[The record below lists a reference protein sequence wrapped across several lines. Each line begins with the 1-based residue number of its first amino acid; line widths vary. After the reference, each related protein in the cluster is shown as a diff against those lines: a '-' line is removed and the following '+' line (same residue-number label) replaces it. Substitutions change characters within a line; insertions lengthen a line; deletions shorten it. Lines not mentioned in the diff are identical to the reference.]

1 LNLPSRQKGAVQNEE
16 HWKALYAQASP
27 EQDPEKL
34 DELVQEINRLLD
46 AKRERS
52 LAAPRKCSL
61 SSGGTTSPA
70 VIIGGCQAL

>member
-1 LNLPSRQKGAVQNEE
+1 
-16 HWKALYAQASP
+16 
-27 EQDPEKL
+27 
-34 DELVQEINRLLD
+34 VQEINRLLD